1 MEKLAMID
9 VLQYK
14 GYYADIHFSAED
26 EVFFGKIVGVNDL
39 VNFEADSVK
48 GLKKAFGEAVDDY
61 LETCSELGKQAE
73 KTYKGSFNVRIPTD
87 LHRQAAMVAYL
98 KKISLNDFVKYA
110 LDSTIS
116 KEGIASG
123 KKRKTIS

>member
-1 MEKLAMID
+1 MID

>member
-1 MEKLAMID
+1 MND

-26 EVFFGKIVGVNDL
+26 EVFFGKIVGVDDL

-48 GLKKAFGEAVDDY
+48 GLKKAFGEAVEDY
-61 LETCSELGKQAE
+61 LKTCSELGKQAE
-73 KTYKGSFNVRIPTD
+73 KTYKGSFNVRIPSD

-116 KEGIASG
+116 KEGIDMS